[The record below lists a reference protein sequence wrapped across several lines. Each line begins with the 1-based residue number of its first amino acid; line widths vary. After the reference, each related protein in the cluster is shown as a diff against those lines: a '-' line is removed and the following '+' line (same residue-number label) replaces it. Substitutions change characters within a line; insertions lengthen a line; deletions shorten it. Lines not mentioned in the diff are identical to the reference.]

1 MKFLAFLMIFTLTL
15 FAYEQQTACVAYR
28 TQNSW
33 SSKYKVNG
41 FIYSGHELNTKIRSL
56 NFDSLKRYFVIFW
69 CIGEASIIK
78 IDDFYLG
85 GRIIF
90 DLKGFDERGV
100 GWMISPPNSCF

>member
-1 MKFLAFLMIFTLTL
+1 M
-15 FAYEQQTACVAYR
+15 AYR
-28 TQNSW
+28 TQSGW

-41 FIYSGHELNTKIRSL
+41 FVYNGHELNTKIRSL

-69 CIGEASIIK
+69 GIGEVSIIE

-90 DLKGFDERGV
+90 DLKGFDQRGV
-100 GWMISPPNSCF
+100 GWVISAPHFCF